1 MPSFSPTLRYIFE
14 NTTPVQLAKTASTAT
29 NEVFRLLFD
38 EVSKSTIEE
47 DFKNLCLNLSVRE
60 VRLAKKMWDTVKLYG
75 VVNAYSAFVY
85 LSLQFNGVD
94 DISVSGIIEKLKL
107 NLPEY
112 VNSIITCSLEYV
124 KSYVSKG
131 PENDS
136 IKELVVRTEFT
147 ELIKNEFLKNQLYLN
162 SVEKSKKQGVNA
174 DLLDSMLLAAVDAII
189 DKFFRVIAPH
199 LKSKDILK
207 YISHSI
213 KKPFDSDAQSKK
225 AEKMQKTL
233 DSYNS
238 SIFTV
243 FLFPT
248 GLDYYFKQCKLY
260 GVPFEKYEPKYP
272 KIVKDVVSKYLKKYI
287 KMTTVPQ
294 SPGKETTGV
303 LFFEIF
309 ELEGRLLTLYNLP
322 IIYYTEYD
330 SDTKKPIRSKYNFD
344 FEKYVSERP
353 VLGRETDKSYIFE
366 FFLRENDFDFR
377 KPTVTK
383 EHLKRYFLPMTD
395 EVIKYISNYGYT
407 NHTNYMSMYDPPTVK
422 PFDVLIKQQFE
433 LIPYTD
439 KEIRFIQDYYYFDK
453 EGELECT
460 KHNFDFEKYSED
472 FHVYGTKL
480 EMFTDFVVR
489 SIYTSG
495 VFIGV
500 YGYGLPDSFKTYFYR
515 VDNFQEYLTEYS
527 ITSHFENNPKNV
539 NNIDFDSYRAKNPD
553 INVNDFPSLKTHYY
567 LYGQF
572 EMRKFDFIQKNVTNY
587 DKFRTSIGS
596 IVSVGESSIAS
607 GFLYSYSEF
616 PDKIYL
622 VSCFHL
628 IKDGT
633 IIDVI
638 RGSFFNN
645 DETIT
650 VDFKI
655 IGYDRFADI
664 LVAEF
669 YPNLEYNVSQ
679 NNAEKIKKLYKLNMD
694 AFTNVKTGEKVK
706 YMGNMGY
713 DDTESFLEG
722 SIIDENYS
730 GDFKTCFIGNPE
742 SIMID
747 TIVAGGFSGSPI
759 ISGDLNGTNIN
770 DVKCVGILNSSVSHG
785 RYTKCIKSTIAT
797 SIISNIILG
806 DAFFSNFYKNDPV
819 KLNFTQR
826 FGLLPKWLGTIGSY
840 FNIASSVAKRLE
852 LRTLPYTGGYVI
864 EHFVV
869 GYSVISGTFVTNPL
883 QLGEQHIIKLE
894 TPLLN
899 SKLYRKY
906 IESSNTPIV
915 IKSIRFFENKN
926 SNYNTYQIGKYGNQH
941 GLGVFSYGLRGIGAS
956 NLVDESTDYYFN
968 FKQALQDVKINF
980 YYFNGEKYV
989 EDSETIVSDED
1000 SSYTVNI
1007 DGLGNKFF
1015 QDKWTFPINLI
1026 TKLDEY
1032 WNNQHLSYD
1041 YNDELSSNQMIKQ
1054 KQKQC
1059 GCGVKCCK
1067 KQSGGG
1073 VKCCKKQSRDGVK
1086 CCKKQCGDE

>member
-14 NTTPVQLAKTASTAT
+14 NTTPIKLAKTASTAT
-29 NEVFRLLFD
+29 NEVFKLLFD

-136 IKELVVRTEFT
+136 IKELVLRTEFT

-162 SVEKSKKQGVNA
+162 SVKKSKEKGVNA

-243 FLFPT
+243 FLFPS
-248 GLDYYFKQCKLY
+248 GLDYYFKQCKVY
-260 GVPFEKYEPKYP
+260 NVPFEKYEPKYP

-294 SPGKETTGV
+294 SPGEETTGV
-303 LFFEIF
+303 LYFEIF
-309 ELEGRLLTLYNLP
+309 ELERRLLSPYNLP

-330 SDTKKPIRSKYNFD
+330 LDTKTPIRSKFNFD

-353 VLGRETDKSYIFE
+353 ALTGTTDKNYIFK

-383 EHLKRYFLPMTD
+383 EHLKRYFKPMTD
-395 EVIKYISNYGYT
+395 KIVKYISNYGYT
-407 NHTNYMSMYDPPTVK
+407 NHTNYMSMYDPPTLE
-422 PFDVLIKQQFE
+422 PFDILIKEQFE
-433 LIPYTD
+433 LIEYTD

-489 SIYTSG
+489 SIYISG

-500 YGYGLPDSFKTYFYR
+500 YGYGLPDSLKTYFYR

-539 NNIDFDSYRAKNPD
+539 NNIDFDSYREKNPD
-553 INVNDFPSLKTHYY
+553 INVNIFPSLKTHYY

-679 NNAEKIKKLYKLNMD
+679 NNSEKIKKLYKLNMD

-730 GDFKTCFIGNPE
+730 GDFKTCFMGNPE

-770 DVKCVGILNSSVSHG
+770 DIKCVGILNSSVSHG

-869 GYSVISGTFVTNPL
+869 GYDVISGTFVTNPL

-926 SNYNTYQIGKYGNQH
+926 SNYNTYQIGKYGKQH

-968 FKQALQDVKINF
+968 FKQALQDIKIIF

-1032 WNNQHLSYD
+1032 WNNQHLSFD
-1041 YNDELSSNQMIKQ
+1041 YNDELSSNQMLKQKQQQ

-1059 GCGVKCCK
+1059 GHGVKCCK
-1067 KQSGGG
+1067 KQMGDGM
-1073 VKCCKKQSRDGVK
+1073 KCCKKQS
-1086 CCKKQCGDE
+1086 GDEVKFM

>member
-1 MPSFSPTLRYIFE
+1 MSSYSLPTTLRYIFE

-29 NEVFRLLFD
+29 NEVFKTLFD
-38 EVSKSTIEE
+38 ELSKSTIEE

-60 VRLAKKMWDTVKLYG
+60 VRLAKKIWDTVKLYG

-94 DISVSGIIEKLKL
+94 DISVSGIIEKLKV

-131 PENDS
+131 LENDS
-136 IKELVVRTEFT
+136 IKELVLRTEFT

-162 SVEKSKKQGVNA
+162 SVKKSKEQGINA
-174 DLLDSMLLAAVDAII
+174 DLLDSMLLAAVDSII

-233 DSYNS
+233 DSYET

-248 GLDYYFKQCKLY
+248 GLDYYFKQCKVY

-272 KIVKDVVSKYLKKYI
+272 KIVKDVVCKYLKKYI

-294 SPGKETTGV
+294 SPGEESTG
-303 LFFEIF
+303 LLYFEIF
-309 ELEGRLLTLYNLP
+309 ELERRLLSPYNLP

-330 SDTKKPIRSKYNFD
+330 LDTKTPIRSKFNFD

-353 VLGRETDKSYIFE
+353 ALTGTTDKSYIFK

-383 EHLKRYFLPMTD
+383 KHLKKYFLPMTD
-395 EVIKYISNYGYT
+395 EIVKYISNYGYT

-422 PFDVLIKQQFE
+422 PFGVQIKEQFE
-433 LIPYTD
+433 LMPYTD

-480 EMFTDFVVR
+480 EIFTDFVVR
-489 SIYTSG
+489 SIYISG

-500 YGYGLPDSFKTYFYR
+500 YGYGLPDSLKTYFYR
-515 VDNFQEYLTEYS
+515 VDNFQEYLAEYS

-539 NNIDFDSYRAKNPD
+539 NNIDFDSYREKNPD
-553 INVNDFPSLKTHYY
+553 INVNIFPSLKTHYY

-596 IVSVGESSIAS
+596 IVSVGESSVAS

-633 IIDVI
+633 IIDII

-645 DETIT
+645 DEMIT

-679 NNAEKIKKLYKLNMD
+679 NNSEKIKKLYKLNMD

-706 YMGNMGY
+706 YVGNMGY

-730 GDFKTCFIGNPE
+730 GDFKTCFMGNPE

-747 TIVAGGFSGSPI
+747 TIVAGGFSGSPVI
-759 ISGDLNGTNIN
+759 TGNLNGTNIN
-770 DVKCVGILNSSVSHG
+770 DIKCVGILNSSVSYG

-864 EHFVV
+864 EQFVV
-869 GYSVISGTFVTNPL
+869 GYNVISGTFITNPL

-1032 WNNQHLSYD
+1032 WNNQHLSFD
-1041 YNDELSSNQMIKQ
+1041 YNDELSSNQMLKQ
-1054 KQKQC
+1054 KQKQ
-1059 GCGVKCCK
+1059 
-1067 KQSGGG
+1067 KQQQQQQ
-1073 VKCCKKQSRDGVK
+1073 KQQQQQQQQQQQLK
-1086 CCKKQCGDE
+1086 F

>member
-1 MPSFSPTLRYIFE
+1 MSSYSLPTTLRYIFE

-29 NEVFRLLFD
+29 NEVFKTLFD
-38 EVSKSTIEE
+38 ELSKSTIEE

-60 VRLAKKMWDTVKLYG
+60 VRLAKKIWDTVKLYG

-94 DISVSGIIEKLKL
+94 DISVSGIIEKLKV

-131 PENDS
+131 LENDS
-136 IKELVVRTEFT
+136 IKELVLRTEFT

-162 SVEKSKKQGVNA
+162 SVKKSKEQGINA
-174 DLLDSMLLAAVDAII
+174 DLLDSMLLAAVDSII

-233 DSYNS
+233 DSYET

-248 GLDYYFKQCKLY
+248 GLDYYFKQCKVY

-272 KIVKDVVSKYLKKYI
+272 KIVKDVVCKYLKKYI

-294 SPGKETTGV
+294 SPGEESTG
-303 LFFEIF
+303 LLYFEIF
-309 ELEGRLLTLYNLP
+309 ELERRLLSPYNLP

-330 SDTKKPIRSKYNFD
+330 LDTKTPIRSKFNFD

-353 VLGRETDKSYIFE
+353 ALTGTTDKSYIFK

-383 EHLKRYFLPMTD
+383 KHLKKYFLPMTD
-395 EVIKYISNYGYT
+395 EIVKYISNYGYT

-422 PFDVLIKQQFE
+422 PFGVQIKEQFE
-433 LIPYTD
+433 LMPYTD

-480 EMFTDFVVR
+480 EIFTDFVVR
-489 SIYTSG
+489 SIYISG

-515 VDNFQEYLTEYS
+515 VDNFQEYLAEYS

-539 NNIDFDSYRAKNPD
+539 NNIDFDSYREKNPD
-553 INVNDFPSLKTHYY
+553 INVNIFPSLKTHYY

-596 IVSVGESSIAS
+596 IVSVGESSVAS

-633 IIDVI
+633 IIDII

-645 DETIT
+645 DEMIT

-679 NNAEKIKKLYKLNMD
+679 NNSEKIKKLYKLNMD

-706 YMGNMGY
+706 YVGNMGY

-730 GDFKTCFIGNPE
+730 GDFKTCFMGNPE

-747 TIVAGGFSGSPI
+747 TIVAGGFSGSPVI
-759 ISGDLNGTNIN
+759 TGNLNGTNIN
-770 DVKCVGILNSSVSHG
+770 DIKCVGILNSSVSYG

-864 EHFVV
+864 EQFVV
-869 GYSVISGTFVTNPL
+869 GYNVISGTFITNPL

-1032 WNNQHLSYD
+1032 WNNQHLSFD
-1041 YNDELSSNQMIKQ
+1041 YNDELSSNQMLKQ
-1054 KQKQC
+1054 KQKQ
-1059 GCGVKCCK
+1059 
-1067 KQSGGG
+1067 KQQQQQQ
-1073 VKCCKKQSRDGVK
+1073 KQQQQQQQQQQQ
-1086 CCKKQCGDE
+1086 KQQQQQQQQLKF